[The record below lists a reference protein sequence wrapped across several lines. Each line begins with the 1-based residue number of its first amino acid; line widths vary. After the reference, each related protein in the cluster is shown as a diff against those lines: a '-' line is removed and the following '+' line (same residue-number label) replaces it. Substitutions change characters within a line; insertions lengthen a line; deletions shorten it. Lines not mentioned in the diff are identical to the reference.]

1 MTMLARK
8 IYLKWGERVLSVEV
22 YPEKPEAFTQR
33 TGIVLDDK
41 NPAVS
46 QIVDYGL
53 GEKIEQ
59 QLGKSMATIS
69 PFDDISAIVS
79 KYDIFLSKS
88 DLTNQIKSC
97 HINTGIVS
105 IERLNLEGHLINYL
119 SDNFHSL
126 DEENSFVGFIQI
138 PNEKYT
144 LIYNNNTL
152 SHIAA
157 QNDDGELFVAVHLF
171 KAEREFFDP
180 ESEENFIEKPYI
192 VLFYGTD
199 NSSYGKR
206 FVTKE
211 EALQFIKLGYLAGI
225 DQNLDY
231 YNS

>member
-22 YPEKPEAFTQR
+22 YPETPDAFTQR
-33 TGIVLDDK
+33 TGIALDAK

-79 KYDIFLSKS
+79 KYDIFLAQS

-97 HINTGIVS
+97 PINTAIVS
-105 IERLNLEGHLINYL
+105 SDKTKITEQYIRYL
-119 SDNFHSL
+119 SENFPSV
-126 DEENSFVGFIQI
+126 DYEGSFVGFIQI

-157 QNDDGELFVAVHLF
+157 QNDDGDLFVAVHLF

-180 ESEENFIEKPYI
+180 ESDENFTEKPYV